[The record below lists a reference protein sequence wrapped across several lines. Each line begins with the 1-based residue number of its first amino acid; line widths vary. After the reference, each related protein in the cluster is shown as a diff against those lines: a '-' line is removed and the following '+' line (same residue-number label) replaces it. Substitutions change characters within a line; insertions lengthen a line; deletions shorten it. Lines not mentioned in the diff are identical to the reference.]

1 MNKIHWGILGTGAI
15 AKKFTAG
22 LTVIAEAEVTAVGS
36 RSMETAVAF
45 AEQFGV
51 AQPHE
56 GYEAL
61 AKNPDVDVIYIA
73 TPHVFHQE
81 HSLLC
86 LENGKAVL
94 CEKPFTI
101 NKQQA
106 ETVFAAARQHNL
118 FVMEAMWSTFLP
130 VMEMLRKLLKDGIIG
145 DVRLITAD
153 FGFRG
158 NLDPEHRLYNPALGG
173 GALLD
178 VGIYPLA
185 LAHMILGTPV
195 KINSMAHIG
204 KTGVDE
210 QAGILLGYENGEL
223 AILHTAV
230 RTETGQEAVIMGTE
244 GRIKLHHP
252 WWAASKLTLAQ
263 PGMPKQVIELPY
275 EGNGYNYEA
284 TAVMNCLR
292 AGQIE
297 HELMPWSTTLALQ
310 ETMDAIRAQWGLR
323 YPMEG

>member
-1 MNKIHWGILGTGAI
+1 MGKIHWGILGTGTI
-15 AKKFTAG
+15 ARKFAAG
-22 LTVIAEAEVTAVGS
+22 LAIIPEAEVAAVGS
-36 RSMETAVAF
+36 RSRDMAATF
-45 AEQFGV
+45 AAEFG
-51 AQPHE
+51 AARAHE
-56 GYEAL
+56 SYEAL
-61 AKNPDVDVIYIA
+61 AQDAHVDVIYIA

-130 VMEMLRKLLKDGIIG
+130 AMEMLRKLLKDGIIG
-145 DVRLITAD
+145 EVRLITAD

-158 NLDPEHRLYNPALGG
+158 NLDPAHRLYNPALGG

-185 LAHMILGTPV
+185 LAHMILGKPT

-204 KTGVDE
+204 ETGVDE

-223 AILHTAV
+223 ALLHTAV

-284 TAVMNCLR
+284 TAVMNCLQ

-323 YPMEG
+323 YPMEE